1 MNVGY
6 FSINQDSDQDRICWE
21 NISSQQVVEKGE
33 FFKHVRFEEPLLVR
47 MDGKKGMAVISMN
60 QKKL

>member
-1 MNVGY
+1 
-6 FSINQDSDQDRICWE
+6 
-21 NISSQQVVEKGE
+21 VVEKGE
-33 FFKHVRFEEPLLVR
+33 FFKHVRFEGPLLVR

>member
-6 FSINQDSDQDRICWE
+6 FSVNQGSQDGIVVWE
-21 NISSQQVVEKGE
+21 KLKKQRVIESGK
-33 FFKHVRFEEPLLVR
+33 FFKHIRFEKPLLIR

-60 QKKL
+60 K